1 MAQPFAD
8 NSGQLQDEDLRT
20 QSDEELARRSLP
32 AVWGYGFLV
41 VLLILATSY
50 VHDHPAITISGAAA
64 LLFFN
69 AVRLYLIVR
78 KDRLYPA
85 NRRRWRILLSCTVL
99 LAAGCWGILTS
110 LAILFYPFT
119 SWTFTILLFCMLG
132 ACPSSLTVLTPSIV
146 LVVGNQFL
154 MLAPCIGM
162 DLYVGGRAG
171 YTMALLTTIFLGF
184 LLAQGRILNERYWH
198 ALNDHILL
206 NRAKEAAESAN
217 RSKSEFLAN
226 MSHELRTPMNGII
239 GMTAVALDGPLSV
252 EQRDCLET
260 VKGCADS
267 LLRLLNEL
275 LDFSKIEA
283 GKLEL
288 EHVGFEPRRV
298 IGDACKPFVI
308 SAAAKGVSV
317 SWGIQPETP
326 DILIGDSGR
335 LTQILVN
342 LLSNAVKF
350 TERGA
355 VNLQVR
361 PEECSNGQARLHFLV
376 EDTGIGVP
384 PEKLGMIFHPFTQ
397 ADGST
402 TRKYG
407 GTGLGLTICA
417 RLVEMMQGRI
427 WVESQPGSGSTF
439 HFTAQLETRRAVSV
453 AREHVTVD

>member
-1 MAQPFAD
+1 M
-8 NSGQLQDEDLRT
+8 
-20 QSDEELARRSLP
+20 
-32 AVWGYGFLV
+32 
-41 VLLILATSY
+41 
-50 VHDHPAITISGAAA
+50 
-64 LLFFN
+64 
-69 AVRLYLIVR
+69 
-78 KDRLYPA
+78 
-85 NRRRWRILLSCTVL
+85 
-99 LAAGCWGILTS
+99 
-110 LAILFYPFT
+110 
-119 SWTFTILLFCMLG
+119 
-132 ACPSSLTVLTPSIV
+132 
-146 LVVGNQFL
+146 
-154 MLAPCIGM
+154 
-162 DLYVGGRAG
+162 
-171 YTMALLTTIFLGF
+171 
-184 LLAQGRILNERYWH
+184 
-198 ALNDHILL
+198 
-206 NRAKEAAESAN
+206 
-217 RSKSEFLAN
+217 
-226 MSHELRTPMNGII
+226 
-239 GMTAVALDGPLSV
+239 
-252 EQRDCLET
+252 
-260 VKGCADS
+260 
-267 LLRLLNEL
+267 
-275 LDFSKIEA
+275 
-283 GKLEL
+283 
-288 EHVGFEPRRV
+288 
-298 IGDACKPFVI
+298 
-308 SAAAKGVSV
+308 SV